1 MKTVSSAIAYIL
13 GLLLFAFLLSILF
26 AYPVKW
32 LWNSTFTELFG
43 FKEIGIWMAWK
54 IALLCSFLFKS
65 TNYSSNKD

>member
-1 MKTVSSAIAYIL
+1 MKTISTAVAYII
-13 GLLLFAFLLSILF
+13 GIVIAAFLLSILF

-32 LWNSTFTELFG
+32 LWNSTVTELFG

-65 TNYSSNKD
+65 TSFSSNKD